1 MYTPIRRRRTPQ
13 PINPVSDKSINP
25 VSEKPLGRDPKDIIP
40 PQPPEPTLERDMQAD
55 DEAEPP
61 KKTKRTPK
69 KANVTE
75 SVSGVDEASLKP
87 VKTPKLKK
95 DGTESKPRG
104 RPRKYANDEERKEAI
119 RRQKREWYHKNKAR
133 KAAATTAS
141 HSSDSNCDKGVSGL
155 IKCVTEHL

>member
-13 PINPVSDKSINP
+13 PITT
-25 VSEKPLGRDPKDIIP
+25 VSEKPIKPDPEEIIP
-40 PQPPEPTLERDMQAD
+40 PQPPEPILKRDMQAD
-55 DEAEPP
+55 DEMPDIKQARTPETKQKP
-61 KKTKRTPK
+61 KRTPK
-69 KANVTE
+69 KIIE
-75 SVSGVDEASLKP
+75 STSGVDEASLK
-87 VKTPKLKK
+87 PKLKK

-141 HSSDSNCDKGVSGL
+141 HSSDKEVDRESDKGVSGL